1 QEEWVSACELPVPK
15 TALAILEHLRFHPD
29 FSWHGRPATA
39 YKPDDR
45 LPFRDVNRTELIG
58 AFGEST
64 AFDLRYFEIAPGGY
78 SSREKHVHAH
88 VVIGVR
94 GQGTL
99 VSGESV
105 QPMAPWDIAYVPSLR
120 AHQLRNDGSE
130 PFGFLCIVDH
140 ERDRPQPA

>member
-1 QEEWVSACELPVPK
+1 VPK
-15 TALAILEHLRFHPD
+15 TALAILEHLRFQPD
-29 FSWHGRPATA
+29 FSWSGRPATA

-45 LPFRDVNRTELIG
+45 LPFRDVRRTELVG

-99 VSGESV
+99 ISGESP
-105 QPMAPWDIAYVPSLR
+105 QPIAPWDVAYVPSLR
-120 AHQLRNDGSE
+120 AHQLRNDGTE